1 MHPRQAS
8 VDAARARFGL
18 TIDDTALLARVDAIA
33 ETEATSDELVLA
45 AACVANDP
53 AALAYFDQ
61 IYREPLRTL
70 VARIAGD
77 HAPDAIQTVWTRLLV
92 ATPDHPVPRLADY
105 GGRGSLLTWLRVV
118 AAREALSIVRRRR
131 EVQADGEAVFGR
143 LVEVMDPELALI
155 RTRSAGVVKRAFEA
169 AIAEATV
176 RERNLLRQH
185 LLDGLSIDE
194 LARLYHVHRATAAR
208 WLASA
213 REDVWERTQRT
224 LRDSLSLTPSELAS
238 LLGEVRDWI
247 DLSLERVLRHS

>member
-1 MHPRQAS
+1 MHPWQAS

-18 TIDDTALLARVDAIA
+18 TIDDNSLLARVDAIA
-33 ETEATSDELVLA
+33 ETEVTSDELVLA

-61 IYREPLRTL
+61 TYREPLRAL

-77 HAPDAIQTVWTRLLV
+77 HAPDAIQTMWTRLLV

-131 EVQADGEAVFGR
+131 EVQPDGDAVFGR

-155 RTRSAGVVKRAFEA
+155 RTRSASVVKRAFEA
-169 AIAEATV
+169 AIAAATV

-213 REDVWERTQRT
+213 REDVWDRTQRT